1 MTKTSLFL
9 AAALSLAAAGAGAD
23 EIQGKLQAL
32 AAKELKNAFNDP
44 AILDAVK
51 AQNERHAALGQPDI
65 DTLDKQW
72 RAEAKTGKGALIDR
86 VLANEVSQRLK
97 AFKESGQGL
106 YTEIFVMDNRGLNV
120 GQSDVTSDYWQG
132 DESKWQKT
140 FGTGA
145 ESVFVDEVEFD
156 ESTQTYQS
164 QVSITLLDPAT
175 RAAIGAVTIGVNVEA
190 LQ

>member
-9 AAALSLAAAGAGAD
+9 AAALCLAAAGAGAD